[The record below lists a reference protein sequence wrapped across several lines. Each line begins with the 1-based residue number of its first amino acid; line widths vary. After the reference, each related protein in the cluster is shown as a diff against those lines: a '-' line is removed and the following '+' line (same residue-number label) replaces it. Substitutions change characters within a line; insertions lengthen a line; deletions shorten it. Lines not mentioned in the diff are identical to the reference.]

1 MGLFDGFD
9 PEALM
14 RMLNPMGTANAAE
27 APMNLGGLTPEALVA
42 SQVAKN
48 PTINPA
54 TFTSPGATLLPTGGD
69 TGVGLPPAPPAVV
82 PPVEPVRLQGSTFG
96 TTPPPPLPADVGA
109 ALSGSAEPV
118 AASAAA
124 PFVPQGASA
133 ATDISARAKTPDET
147 RPSLSQALRGVVA
160 PKPPELQKIASPNA
174 PRATGTIKG
183 GDLQALLMALNAGA
197 AGKIPTLGG
206 R

>member
-14 RMLNPMGTANAAE
+14 RMLNPVGTANAAE
-27 APMNLGGLTPEALVA
+27 APMQLGGLNADALLA
-42 SQVAKN
+42 SQRAKDVAAGAAA
-48 PTINPA
+48 PIASPFVA
-54 TFTSPGATLLPTGGD
+54 PGAT
-69 TGVGLPPAPPAVV
+69 GLPPITV
-82 PPVEPVRLQGSTFG
+82 PPPDEVTPPVRLQGSTYG
-96 TTPPPPLPADVGA
+96 ATEPPPLPDVGA
-109 ALSGSAEPV
+109 ALAGTSAAPV
-118 AASAAA
+118 AATAAA

-160 PKPPELQKIASPNA
+160 PKGPELQKISSPNA

-183 GDLQALLMALNAGA
+183 GDLQALLMALNAVG
-197 AGKIPTLGG
+197 GTKVPTLGG